1 MKIINGIVDS
11 NPAVAFVVNLLGG
24 LRGTLWFFL
33 MCLFLLWTGIQS
45 CRLNT
50 AQKKNATAKVDVKN
64 LTQANKSNVQ
74 AIESLREANRAWS
87 EAYDYDLQ
95 ANETAIIGLRKDKE
109 ALTRGLAAAAKERE
123 AIYAKY
129 PKARAWGRTGVPA
142 RIADSLLD
150 DAKAR

>member
-24 LRGTLWFFL
+24 LRATLWFFL
-33 MCLFLLWTGIQS
+33 MCLFLLSTGIQS

-50 AQKKNATAKVDVKN
+50 AQEKNETAKVDVRN

-74 AIESLREANRAWS
+74 AIELLRTANRAWAD
-87 EAYDYDLQ
+87 AYDYDLQ
-95 ANETAIIGLRKDKE
+95 ANETAIIGLRKDNE
-109 ALTRGLAAAAKERE
+109 ALTAELKAAALERE
-123 AIYAKY
+123 NIYAKY
-129 PKARAWGRTGVPA
+129 PKARAWGRTGVSA

-150 DAKAR
+150 DTKGR